1 MPANSG
7 QNVDLLYDRPAATN
21 ADLIFGADYVPPR
34 NEVTVLAF
42 AAIVVLAVVR
52 PF

>member
-1 MPANSG
+1 MANRRSHRWYRVF
-7 QNVDLLYDRPAATN
+7 NELSVLL
-21 ADLIFGADYVPPR
+21 
-34 NEVTVLAF
+34 F